1 MAVWNLH
8 MPPHATGI
16 DAAPEL
22 DEGLR
27 VQYDSGGEPRMRPV
41 GSVSVRR
48 LVEARQP
55 ALALHGHIHE
65 GRGRYK
71 LGRTVGINPGSQYQ
85 DGVLMGVLV
94 RVSPTSGVRD
104 VTFTAG

>member
-1 MAVWNLH
+1 MKGYGSS
-8 MPPHATGI
+8 TTR
-16 DAAPEL
+16 AASR
-22 DEGLR
+22 GCGR
-27 VQYDSGGEPRMRPV
+27 SAASRSGGSSKR
-41 GSVSVRR
+41 GSRR
-48 LVEARQP
+48 V
-55 ALALHGHIHE
+55 ALHGHIHE